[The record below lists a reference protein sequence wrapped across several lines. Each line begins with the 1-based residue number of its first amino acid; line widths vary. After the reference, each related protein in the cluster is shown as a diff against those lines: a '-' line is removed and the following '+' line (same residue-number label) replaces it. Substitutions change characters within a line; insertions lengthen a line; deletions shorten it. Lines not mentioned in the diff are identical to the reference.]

1 MEKIPRG
8 STQTCTPPPAKKNAT
23 SFRDMQMRQCLQVLS
38 GGPLR
43 GQLFTIYQKFAVCFQ
58 LTFGVTLY
66 VPTRTVIL

>member
-8 STQTCTPPPAKKNAT
+8 STRNCTPPPPKKDAT
-23 SFRDMQMRQCLQVLS
+23 SFREMQMHPFLQVLS

-43 GQLFTIYQKFAVCFQ
+43 GQLFTIYRTFALCFQ

-66 VPTRTVIL
+66 EPTRTVIL